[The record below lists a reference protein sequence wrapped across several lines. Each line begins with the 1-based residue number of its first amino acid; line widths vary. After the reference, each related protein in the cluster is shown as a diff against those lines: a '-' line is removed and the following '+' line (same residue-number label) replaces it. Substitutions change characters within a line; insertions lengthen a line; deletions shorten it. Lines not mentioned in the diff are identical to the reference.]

1 MITVGLLATLEAKP
15 EHAQEVADLLA
26 SAQQLAQ
33 QEDGTVVWF
42 AFQTGPTSFGIFD
55 AFPTDAAR
63 QAHLDGQI
71 AAALMAIAGE
81 KLSSPPDIK
90 AVDILAR
97 KITLDS

>member
-1 MITVGLLATLEAKP
+1 MITVGLLATIEAKP

-26 SAQQLAQ
+26 SAQQLAE

-42 AFQTGPTSFGIFD
+42 AFQTGPTSFGVFD
-55 AFPTDAAR
+55 AFPSDAAR
-63 QAHLDGQI
+63 QAHLNGQI

-97 KITLDS
+97 KITLDG